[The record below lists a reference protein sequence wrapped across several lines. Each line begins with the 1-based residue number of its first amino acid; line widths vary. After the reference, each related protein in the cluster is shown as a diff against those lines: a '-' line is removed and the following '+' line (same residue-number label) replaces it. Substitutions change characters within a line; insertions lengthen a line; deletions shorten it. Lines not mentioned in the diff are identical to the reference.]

1 MAPLGL
7 WLCHFVE
14 SYHCGSLIPFGLYY
28 SLYQLLLPRQI
39 QKRNPSAVH
48 WGQQLGEGRMF
59 NISIL
64 LISLWGESGLGK
76 TPLQDQHE
84 VDGHLVYST
93 EYPPM
98 ANTTHSLGSVS

>member
-1 MAPLGL
+1 
-7 WLCHFVE
+7 
-14 SYHCGSLIPFGLYY
+14 
-28 SLYQLLLPRQI
+28 
-39 QKRNPSAVH
+39 
-48 WGQQLGEGRMF
+48 MF